1 MKVSEISIIDVI
13 AYLRYEVEDF
23 SEETEKRQLD
33 MMLTAAKN
41 YVKSYTALNDNELDE
56 REDITMAVLILCQ
69 DFYDHRSRNLMNNES
84 AVNKTLEALLGFH
97 DHNLLY

>member
-1 MKVSEISIIDVI
+1 MKVSEITIFDVI
-13 AYLRYEVEDF
+13 AYMRAESEDF
-23 SEETEKRQLD
+23 REETEKRQLK

-41 YVKSYTALNDNELDE
+41 YVKSYTALSDKELDE
-56 REDITMAVLILCQ
+56 YEDLTIAVLILCQ
-69 DFYDHRSRNLMNNES
+69 DFYDNRSRNLMNNES

>member
-1 MKVSEISIIDVI
+1 MKVSEISIVDVI
-13 AYLRYEVEDF
+13 VYIRHEVEDF
-23 SEETEKRQLD
+23 NDENEIRQLTT
-33 MMLTAAKN
+33 MLTAAKN
-41 YVKSYTALNDNELDE
+41 YVKSYTALSDAELDK

-69 DFYDHRSRNLMNNES
+69 DFYDNRSRNLMNNES

>member
-1 MKVSEISIIDVI
+1 MKVSEITIVDVI
-13 AYLRYEVEDF
+13 AYMRAESEDF
-23 SEETEKRQLD
+23 REETEKRQLK

-41 YVKSYTALNDNELDE
+41 YVKSYTALSDKELDE
-56 REDITMAVLILCQ
+56 HEDLTIAVLILCQ
-69 DFYDHRSRNLMNNES
+69 DFYDNRSRNLMNNES